1 MERHDNPFH
10 DLWLTEIL
18 NPSEFVQMFS
28 PFVVKNMD
36 ELFGTTNVVVRGT
49 QGSGKSMLL
58 NLLSTTTR
66 IAYERSSGEKY
77 PWAGNGTT
85 FIAAGI
91 HLIRDNA
98 KIVAS
103 RLSEIPEDRRENWAA
118 ATFADYVNYVLVQ
131 DMLFNVTLLA
141 KEQAKDG
148 CLKSQIE
155 IKLSDDNERNFVEK
169 LSSSN
174 ALFGYFSKCKSL
186 DDVSKRVSERLQAY
200 RRYFN
205 FHHDKLDKD
214 VDQTKTV
221 IGEPMIVLAEAL
233 RDTGIIPSKTLFFL
247 RIDQHEEL
255 YALERTSRYGD
266 IFRKVINGLLAL
278 RDSRVSYRV
287 GTRYYAWSEEVGIW
301 GSGAALEHMRDYI
314 YINLEEVFRRPE
326 NKRVGTPFDN
336 FAEDVFRR
344 RLKASSF
351 ELTEEQM
358 ARPLET
364 VFGSSLPAR
373 ERASRYG
380 KPEKPLLKIPK
391 DWDPKWK
398 VELEALWRKGDFLQA
413 KLGGVWLR
421 QELQQKKNFHR
432 NRDLVAGYPWME
444 HAARYW
450 VKERNEAALIQMAG
464 AAIQALVWCGK
475 QNIIDLAGS
484 NILSFM
490 SICRAIW
497 SAWLRNVSD
506 KDLAELEGPPS
517 IWIEEQI
524 IGINEASKIWFDK
537 LREGLDGDRR
547 TAFISA
553 LGSWFAKSIREDRA
567 LSNPGHNGFSLLR
580 SDLESQSDI
589 VQIIKNSLDHGDL
602 IESDHTTK
610 MKDQKPR
617 KKWYLHPLLCPYF
630 RIPYVRTKEPIYT
643 SVEEL
648 EQRFR
653 GARSEEDK
661 GMLKVKKR
669 ITKKK
674 SSNSKQTQLF

>member
-28 PFVVKNMD
+28 PLVVKNMD

-66 IAYERSSGEKY
+66 IAYEKSEKPY

-103 RLSEIPEDRRENWAA
+103 RLSEIPEEKRKNWAA
-118 ATFADYVNYVLVQ
+118 ATFADYVNYVLFQ
-131 DMLFNVTLLA
+131 DMLANVLLLGKVQ
-141 KEQAKDG
+141 KEHG
-148 CLKSQIE
+148 YLKSQIE
-155 IKLSDDNERNFVEK
+155 IKINDDSERKFIK
-169 LSSSN
+169 KISTCN

-186 DDVSKRVSERLQAY
+186 EDVSVRASERLQSY

-205 FHHDKLDKD
+205 FHHDVLDKD
-214 VDQTKTV
+214 VEQTKTV
-221 IGEPMIVLAEAL
+221 IGEPMIALAEAL
-233 RDTGIIPSKTLFFL
+233 RDTGIIPSETLFFL

-255 YALERTSRYGD
+255 YALEKTSGYGN
-266 IFRKVINGLLAL
+266 IFRRVINGLLAL

-287 GTRYYAWSEEVGIW
+287 GTRHYAWSEEVRIW
-301 GSGAALEHMRDYI
+301 GSGAKLEHMRDYI
-314 YINLEEVFRRPE
+314 FINLEEVFRRHE
-326 NKRVGTPFDN
+326 NKRIDTPFDD

-344 RLKASSF
+344 RLEASSF
-351 ELTEEQM
+351 ELTKEKN
-358 ARPLET
+358 ARPLES
-364 VFGSSLPAR
+364 VFGLSLTAR

-380 KPEKPLLKIPK
+380 KPDKPLLKIPK
-391 DWDPKWK
+391 DWDPRWR
-398 VELEALWRKGDFLQA
+398 VELESLWRKGDFLQA
-413 KLGGVWLR
+413 KLGEAWLR
-421 QELQQKKNFHR
+421 QELQQSKNIHKK
-432 NRDLVAGYPWME
+432 RDLVEGCPWME
-444 HAARYW
+444 KEARYW

-464 AAIQALVWCGK
+464 AAIQALAWSGR
-475 QNIIDLAGS
+475 QNIIDLAGF

-497 SAWLRNVSD
+497 NAWLRNVSD
-506 KDLAELEGPPS
+506 EELARLQGPPS
-517 IWIEEQI
+517 VSTEEQI

-537 LREGLDGDRR
+537 LREGLDGDNR

-553 LGSWFAKSIREDRA
+553 LGSWFSKEIRDDRA
-567 LSNPGHNGFSLLR
+567 LSYPGHNGFSLLR
-580 SDLESQSDI
+580 TELDGDSEI
-589 VQIIKNSLDHGDL
+589 VRIIKSSLDHGDL

-610 MKDQKPR
+610 TRDQKPR

-630 RIPYVRTKEPIYT
+630 RIPFVRTKEPIYT
-643 SVEEL
+643 SISEL
-648 EQRFR
+648 EQQFDD
-653 GARSEEDK
+653 ARSKGDK
-661 GMLKVKKR
+661 DMVKFRKKR
-669 ITKKK
+669 R
-674 SSNSKQTQLF
+674 SSASTRQTQLF